1 MTSEASDEPP
11 AAMAADGHVT
21 FDPVSRSVF
30 VKPAKH
36 AGYAGLLW
44 RRGHQAMMEDA
55 GRYGAPAVWAHFTGC
70 REIARCVPERD
81 GWCRF
86 QSRHNDPVTGNCPKW
101 DTWPRLS
108 PSTAKLRESPEN
120 SGLSAQHKQPPY
132 GDRSDWSR
140 AGITAGSGCASPA
153 THVGYEL
160 IGAGMMILAGGGK
173 GVPLDNPELELW
185 TRVGFDRG
193 MRSRKGER

>member
-1 MTSEASDEPP
+1 MP
-11 AAMAADGHVT
+11 AATARRPSGRISPAAARLPDVYLNGT
-21 FDPVSRSVF
+21 AGADSS
-30 VKPAKH
+30 PA
-36 AGYAGLLW
+36 
-44 RRGHQAMMEDA
+44 
-55 GRYGAPAVWAHFTGC
+55 TTT
-70 REIARCVPERD
+70 
-81 GWCRF
+81 RF
-86 QSRHNDPVTGNCPKW
+86 TGNCPKW

-173 GVPLDNPELELW
+173 GVPLDYPELELW

>member
-1 MTSEASDEPP
+1 
-11 AAMAADGHVT
+11 MAADGHVT

-86 QSRHNDPVTGNCPKW
+86 QSRHNDPVYRQLSQMGHLAAVVTV
-101 DTWPRLS
+101 DRQAPRVS
-108 PSTAKLRESPEN
+108 REF
-120 SGLSAQHKQPPY
+120 
-132 GDRSDWSR
+132 RS
-140 AGITAGSGCASPA
+140 ICTTQA
-153 THVGYEL
+153 TSLWRSFRLESCRDHCWVG
-160 IGAGMMILAGGGK
+160 
-173 GVPLDNPELELW
+173 V
-185 TRVGFDRG
+185 R
-193 MRSRKGER
+193 

>member
-86 QSRHNDPVTGNCPKW
+86 QSRHNDPVYRQLSQMGHLAAVVTV
-101 DTWPRLS
+101 DRQAPRVS
-108 PSTAKLRESPEN
+108 PRIQVYLHNTSNLPMEIVQIGVVPGSLLGRGALAQPLT
-120 SGLSAQHKQPPY
+120 SA
-132 GDRSDWSR
+132 
-140 AGITAGSGCASPA
+140 
-153 THVGYEL
+153 
-160 IGAGMMILAGGGK
+160 M
-173 GVPLDNPELELW
+173 N
-185 TRVGFDRG
+185 
-193 MRSRKGER
+193 